1 MDRADQ
7 WGQRV
12 TGAQMQPHKRA
23 ETNSAMT
30 GRISILL
37 NDNRKGVTS
46 RMPCLGGLVRQ
57 SGDAVSMLMRKENL

>member
-1 MDRADQ
+1 
-7 WGQRV
+7 
-12 TGAQMQPHKRA
+12 MQPHKRA

-46 RMPCLGGLVRQ
+46 GMLCLGRLVRQ

>member
-1 MDRADQ
+1 MDRADR

-30 GRISILL
+30 GRISCILL

-46 RMPCLGGLVRQ
+46 GMLCLW
-57 SGDAVSMLMRKENL
+57 GDWLERAEML